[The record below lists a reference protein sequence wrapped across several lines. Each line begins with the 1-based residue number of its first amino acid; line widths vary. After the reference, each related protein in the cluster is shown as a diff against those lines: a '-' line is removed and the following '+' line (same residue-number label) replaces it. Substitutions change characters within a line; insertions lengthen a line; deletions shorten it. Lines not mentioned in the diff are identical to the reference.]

1 MSIYQP
7 ELARVTRA
15 FSPTGFDRL
24 LEIKLPGGRAL
35 GHQPGQFVELSSLG
49 IGEAPISLCS
59 APSASSFEVC
69 IRDMGGVTSH
79 FQQLETGDSVG
90 VRGPYGKGF
99 PLEAM
104 AGKNCLIVAGGIG
117 LAPLRS
123 LLQSIVAAR
132 DRYGRLIVMYGA
144 REPGE
149 LLFTEDLASW
159 AEDPRNEVLVT
170 VDRATGGWSGHVGV
184 VTTLFSEVELGP
196 PRALATAVVGPPVM
210 YRFVLAELA
219 SRFVPD
225 DQIFISLERRMRC
238 GVGKCGHCKVDGKEV
253 CIHGPVFTGAEV
265 KGFHETL

>member
-7 ELARVTRA
+7 ELARITRA
-15 FSPTGFDRL
+15 SSPTGFDRL
-24 LEIKLPGGRAL
+24 LEIELPDGRSL
-35 GHQPGQFVELSSLG
+35 GHRAGQFVELSSFG

-59 APSASSFEVC
+59 APIASGRFELC

-79 FQQLETGDSVG
+79 LQRLGAGDTVG
-90 VRGPYGKGF
+90 VRGPYGNGF

-104 AGKNCLIVAGGIG
+104 AGKDCLIVAGGIG

-123 LLQSIVAAR
+123 LVQSLLVAR
-132 DRYGRLIVMYGA
+132 SRYGRLVVMYGA

-149 LLFTEDLASW
+149 LLFGDDLAAW
-159 AEDPRNEVLVT
+159 AEHAEVMVT
-170 VDRATGGWSGHVGV
+170 VDRPVEGWTGHVGV
-184 VTTLFSEVELGP
+184 VTTLFSEVKLGP
-196 PRALATAVVGPPVM
+196 PRALVAAVVGPPVM

-219 SRFVPD
+219 AHYVPD

-238 GVGKCGHCKVDGKEV
+238 GVGKCGHCKVDGREV
-253 CIHGPVFTGAEV
+253 CIHGPVFSGAEV